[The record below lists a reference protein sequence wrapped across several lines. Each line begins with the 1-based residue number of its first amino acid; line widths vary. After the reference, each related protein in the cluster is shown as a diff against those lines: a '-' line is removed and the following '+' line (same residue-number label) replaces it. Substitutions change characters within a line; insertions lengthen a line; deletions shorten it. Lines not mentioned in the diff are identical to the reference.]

1 VNFLAQVFPARAP
14 LARALKPQLSSKGE
28 NQVTRISEMA
38 AGRLLTAVFVLAAL
52 PVFVPSVSTAQ
63 RRNSAAEDENPVF
76 KEYRGVQIGM
86 TTEDARKKL
95 GNPKDKGDEQD
106 FYVFSERETAQIVYD
121 KTHKVTILSVDFSAG
136 APDVPTP
143 KSVIGADI
151 EPKADGSMYKM
162 IRYAKAGYWVSYNRT
177 AGDSPMVSI
186 TIQKID

>member
-1 VNFLAQVFPARAP
+1 MIS
-14 LARALKPQLSSKGE
+14 LSG
-28 NQVTRISEMA
+28 MA
-38 AGRLLTAVFVLAAL
+38 AGRLLTAVFFLTALAVL
-52 PVFVPSVSTAQ
+52 VPSVSTAQ
-63 RRNSAAEDENPVF
+63 RRNSGADDETPVF

-121 KTHKVTILSVDFSAG
+121 KAHKVTILSVDFSAG

-143 KSVIGADI
+143 RSVIGSDI
-151 EPKADGSMYKM
+151 EPKPDGSMYKM
-162 IRYAKAGYWVSYNRT
+162 VRYTKAGYWVSYNRT